1 MSIEIIT
8 LLLFLSMF
16 VVLTTG
22 LPIAFSIGSI
32 AVIFAIFM
40 WGPARLPII
49 AAASF
54 TQMSNVNLAAIPL
67 FVFLGYV
74 FSHSGVGDDLF
85 ETVNVWMGHIPGGLL
100 IGCLLISILFGAI
113 CGDLAATIFM
123 LGAIALPPMLDR
135 GYNMHLVLGAI
146 GAGGLLGLIIPP
158 SIEIIVYCAVTGQ
171 SVGKMYLGCLIP
183 GLMLGGFYM
192 LYVWIRCKLNPK
204 LGPPQGLEIT
214 WKTRFASLKAVILP
228 LILVIFLMVGIYGGI
243 MSPLEASSVGAIG
256 AIIVAAIYRRLSFKV
271 LVNSMTST
279 LKIAGFLAWLLM
291 ALGCFTAVYEGMGAS
306 DLANKLA
313 TAMPGGG
320 WMTIALM
327 QLMILGFGMI
337 MDDWAIILIF
347 GPIFSNVV
355 ESIGFDTL
363 WYGVLFLINMQLAFL
378 TPPYGFALFFMK
390 AACPPKYQVSI
401 IDCYKGAF
409 PFILLALLAF
419 ILVMIFP
426 KIATLIP
433 NMIIG

>member
-1 MSIEIIT
+1 MSIEVIT

-16 VVLTTG
+16 VVLATG

-40 WGPARLPII
+40 WGPPRLPII

-54 TQMSNVNLAAIPL
+54 TQMSNLNLAAIPL

-74 FSHSGVGDDLF
+74 FSNSGVGDDLF
-85 ETVNVWMGHIPGGLL
+85 ETVSIWMGHIPGGLL

-135 GYNMHLVLGAI
+135 GYDKYLVLGAI
-146 GAGGLLGLIIPP
+146 AAGGLLGLIIPP
-158 SIEIIVYCAVTGQ
+158 SIEIIVYCAVTGE

-183 GLMLGGFYM
+183 GFMLGGFYM
-192 LYVWIRCKLNPK
+192 LYVWIRCMLNPK

-214 WKTRFASLKAVILP
+214 WKIRFTSLKAVILP
-228 LILVIFLMVGIYGGI
+228 LILVISLMVGIYGGI

-256 AIIVAAIYRRLSFKV
+256 AIIVAAIYGRLSFKV

-320 WMTIALM
+320 WLTVVVM
-327 QLMILGFGMI
+327 QLMILGFGMV

-355 ESIGFDTL
+355 ETIGFDTL

-390 AACPPKYQVSI
+390 AACPDKYQVTI

-409 PFILLALLAF
+409 PFILLVMLT
-419 ILVMIFP
+419 IIIVMIFP
-426 KIATLIP
+426 SIATFIP
-433 NMIIG
+433 TMIIG